1 MRAGLLVAAWLRCV
15 AAAAASSRRDEML
28 GVLCALREA
37 PPRSDFFALQRS
49 NPQHGC
55 RTPSSRLGS
64 KRLPVAVGYAV
75 APEPTDCFDLLS
87 YFGHKG
93 AELGFL
99 KANLRPG
106 REQALYDALI
116 KDEQGKAKRYGGL
129 FSQVNVATQL
139 AFDAAAAGA
148 RVEFSSSPVHN
159 GVAGHKAD
167 DYGSGC
173 GGEASTAIAR
183 RAEERAELVPAAKPE
198 KNSKGGEKKKEGG
211 RHGHRTSADATMGC
225 FFAPV
230 DDAACAAARAPR
242 DAAGAFRAL
251 AANWT
256 RHEALAA
263 FTEVLWRPSAAV
275 RATTAAIRSALDLP
289 AETRV
294 ALGVHARRGDRVS
307 WEKQHVDAGF
317 TFFDDAEWVDFFA
330 QHTARGDVAVVLT
343 QDDALAAKLARA
355 SAARGVRVVH
365 VDAALKSA
373 DLPFGQFLVAAIALL
388 AEADVVAANSGSNM
402 GRAAFASAARRAA
415 RGPAAMHDFDGHWTA
430 EDAARGYAP
439 CLLQYLV
446 RREGPKLDGCPGDAP
461 AARASTREDRDYDE
475 RSAMH
480 YAFRT
485 VAPRIDHQ
493 EEKRDISVSKFA
505 ALVSGFIKDEFNV
518 TVPPRYIR
526 ESYRQDMVECLLNVD
541 EKKVTRVDQRY
552 FAILRDDP
560 GYERAFKEDAPKPS
574 RFNAVSTEWRLAGLG
589 ANLCSR
595 VC

>member
-87 YFGHKG
+87 YFGHKN

-275 RATTAAIRSALDLP
+275 RATTAAMRSALDLP

-343 QDDALAAKLARA
+343 QDDALAAKLANA

-365 VDAALKSA
+365 VDAALRSA

-446 RREGPKLDGCPGDAP
+446 RSEGPKLDGCPGDAP

-560 GYERAFKEDAPKPS
+560 GYERAFKEDAPKPR